1 MTNIINGREISK
13 SIRENI
19 KKNIGLFDIPP
30 RLDIILVEGD
40 KSSDVYVK
48 IAQKSCAET
57 GIEYVTHIL
66 PIETAEK
73 ELIDLIY
80 SLNEDKNVSAILC
93 QMPLPKKIN
102 EKNIAFAISP
112 KKDVDCISPINFGR
126 LAMGD
131 KYIAPCT
138 PKGVMRLVE
147 YTGSALEGANAVV
160 VGRSNIVGKPLFH
173 LLLEKSATVTMVHS
187 RTRNIETIC
196 NNADIL
202 CVSIGKPEFIN
213 KNFIK
218 KDAVV
223 IDIGINVLK
232 DGSIKGDV
240 LFKDA
245 LELASFITPVPNG
258 VGPMTIAMLLENTIY
273 LHKNNIL
280 NS

>member
-13 SIRENI
+13 SIKENI

-66 PIETAEK
+66 PIETAEE

-102 EKNIAFAISP
+102 EKNIALAISP

-138 PKGVMRLVE
+138 PKGVMRLIE

-240 LFKDA
+240 LFEDV

>member
-13 SIRENI
+13 SIKENI

-138 PKGVMRLVE
+138 PKGVMRLIE

-240 LFKDA
+240 LFEDA
-245 LELASFITPVPNG
+245 LESASFITPVPNG
-258 VGPMTIAMLLENTIY
+258 VGPMTIAILLENTIY